1 MVREDSPGSAG
12 VEGTGAGGG
21 VWVRVGKSA
30 PIPLPRARRGCSGLC
45 MVEDLFGEPNIAF
58 RPFGSGVV
66 GEDGFAET
74 GGFGQP
80 DAAGDDGAKDL
91 ILEEFPYVG
100 GHLAGDDGAVVV
112 QGEEDG
118 CDGQGML

>member
-45 MVEDLFGEPNIAF
+45 MVEDLFGRSEEHTSELQSPCNLVCRLLLEKKNASRLDPALVQF
-58 RPFGSGVV
+58 CSTR
-66 GEDGFAET
+66 
-74 GGFGQP
+74 
-80 DAAGDDGAKDL
+80 DAAGHAA
-91 ILEEFPYVG
+91 
-100 GHLAGDDGAVVV
+100 HTR
-112 QGEEDG
+112 
-118 CDGQGML
+118 